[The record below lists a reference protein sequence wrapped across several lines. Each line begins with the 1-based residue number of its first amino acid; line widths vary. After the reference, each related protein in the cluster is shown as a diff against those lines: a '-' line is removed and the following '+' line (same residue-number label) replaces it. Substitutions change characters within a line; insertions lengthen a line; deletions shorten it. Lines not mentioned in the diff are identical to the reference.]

1 MARKSSAEP
10 AHRKEPA
17 AKANSRERILRAAL
31 HEFAAQGLQ
40 GARIDLIARRAKTNK
55 QLLYYYFGDKEGLY
69 LNVLE
74 HVYAE
79 IRQKELDLKLSGYD
93 PVQAV
98 ATLVGFTFDYVI
110 ENRDFVCLLINENIE
125 KARFVRSS
133 KVIKKTG
140 TPILKLLRDTVQRGV
155 KLGLFRKNVD
165 PVQLYISMAGLC
177 FFYVGNIHT
186 LSVLFTRDLSRT
198 AALRE
203 RRKHVIDFVQGYLAA
218 PARTS

>member
-1 MARKSSAEP
+1 MARKSSGKP

-17 AKANSRERILRAAL
+17 AKPNSRDRILRAAQ

-69 LNVLE
+69 LEVLE

-93 PVQAV
+93 PIEAI

-110 ENRDFVCLLINENIE
+110 DNRDFVGLLINENVQE
-125 KARFVRSS
+125 ARFVRRS
-133 KVIKKTG
+133 KLIKKTG
-140 TPILKLLRDTVQRGV
+140 SPLLKLLRDTE
-155 KLGLFRKNVD
+155 
-165 PVQLYISMAGLC
+165 IEA
-177 FFYVGNIHT
+177 
-186 LSVLFTRDLSRT
+186 
-198 AALRE
+198 
-203 RRKHVIDFVQGYLAA
+203 
-218 PARTS
+218 